1 MKGSE
6 LTDVVRKLAALS
18 MDAPQRLGQKTMN
31 EEWTKKS
38 LIVPLLDALG
48 WDDPYEVL
56 PEDSPE
62 HVEDSIDYLLK
73 PSRPGASS
81 LCLEAKS
88 LLPPPPQTRDHEQIK
103 KGLEQTKQRGSD
115 YFIWTNGRIWQ
126 VFALALP
133 NAEIYEVDIG
143 EASGNETK
151 INRAS
156 DRLNLLSR
164 ETVVDKPQ
172 TIIDQITKEWK
183 ETALPKAFLKL
194 TGELREE
201 FIKLMR
207 KALPLELDIPNEEI
221 VQFVK
226 RCQWEE
232 TPPLPEKE
240 KGRRPFIP
248 CKEEW
253 EKLVT
258 SREPRYER
266 ARETLL
272 SGARRKLGEYL
283 VDTNYEP
290 WRKTV
295 TFVHLG
301 LKKKGS
307 DTKGVT
313 GPAVERYMNYGF
325 IEIVDPHVRP
335 DEITYKRVDEAME
348 YLKRILQSG

>member
-1 MKGSE
+1 MKGSK
-6 LTDVVRKLAALS
+6 LTDVVRRLAVLAMNAPIKLS
-18 MDAPQRLGQKTMN
+18 PKTMN
-31 EEWTKKS
+31 EEWTKRS
-38 LIVPLLDALG
+38 LIVPLMEALG

-73 PSRPGASS
+73 PNQTGASS
-81 LCLEAKS
+81 LCVEAKP
-88 LLPPPPQTRDHEQIK
+88 LLSPPPHTRDHEQIK
-103 KGLEQTKQRGSD
+103 KGLEQTKVRGSD
-115 YFIWTNGRIWQ
+115 YFIWTNGRTWQ

-143 EASGNETK
+143 EASDNENK
-151 INRAS
+151 IDKAS
-156 DRLNLLSR
+156 RRLKLLSR
-164 ETVVDKPQ
+164 ETVVNNPQ
-172 TIIDQITKEWK
+172 TIVDQITKEWK

-201 FIKLMR
+201 FIKLMK
-207 KALPLELDIPNEEI
+207 KALPVELDFSNEEI
-221 VQFVK
+221 VQFAEGCPWK
-226 RCQWEE
+226 E
-232 TPPLPEKE
+232 TY
-240 KGRRPFIP
+240 KGPTGPDNRRKFTP

-272 SGARRKLGEYL
+272 SGLRRNLGEYL
-283 VDTNYEP
+283 VGDNYEQ

-295 TFVHLG
+295 TFTLLK

-313 GPAVERYMNYGF
+313 GPAVEVYRRYGF
-325 IEIVDPHVRP
+325 IETVDPHVRE